1 MNRQLRRNEMKWLLN
16 LSNKSSNLI
25 RTQEMLIM
33 VTKNVCIVK
42 KDCARASLVAQWLGI
57 RLPMQGTRVRALV
70 REDPTCRRATKLVR
84 HNY

>member
-42 KDCARASLVAQWLGI
+42 KDCAQCSSRSN
-57 RLPMQGTRVRALV
+57 
-70 REDPTCRRATKLVR
+70 DPELSYTADGSE
-84 HNY
+84 N